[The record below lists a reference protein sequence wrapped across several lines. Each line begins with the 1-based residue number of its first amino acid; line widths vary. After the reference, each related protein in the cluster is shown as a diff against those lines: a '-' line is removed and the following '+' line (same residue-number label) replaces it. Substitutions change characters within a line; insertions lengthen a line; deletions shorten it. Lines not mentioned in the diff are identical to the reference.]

1 MALLRS
7 RLGQWLLG
15 IVLLSVVLAT
25 LAAAGLSQPVE
36 EVASTVFG
44 PIQRGLRQAAEPVA
58 NLVENVDDFDRVD
71 DENRS
76 LRNRIEQLEAEL
88 ARVREEQIEFRGR
101 EALLA
106 VQDDQN
112 EIFLLAQVITRDLTG
127 LQDVIGLDRG
137 SNDGVEEGMSVI
149 AEGGSLVGV
158 ISEVR
163 PSSSFV
169 RLVTDPDASVRAL
182 HQLSRSEG
190 VVRGDTG
197 GNLRVEFVPRT
208 ADVQPGH
215 LFITSGLGGLMPKG
229 IPIGRVASAEGSA
242 QDVFRRVRLEP
253 LAPLDEVELVLIQV
267 TFRPEILPLPGTDVA
282 DDAEG
287 FPDDEKFAEE
297 QSEATP

>member
-1 MALLRS
+1 MVLLQS
-7 RLGQWLLG
+7 RLGQWVLG
-15 IVLLSVVLAT
+15 MVLLIAVLGT
-25 LAAAGLSQPVE
+25 LAAVGVAEPVE
-36 EVASTVFG
+36 EAASTVFG
-44 PIQRGLRQAAEPVA
+44 PVQRGLRQAAEPVA
-58 NLVENVDDFDRVD
+58 NLVRNVDDFDSVD

-88 ARVREEQIEFRGR
+88 ARVREEQIQFRGR

-106 VQDDQN
+106 VQDAQN
-112 EIFLLAQVITRDLTG
+112 EIFLLAEVITRDLTG
-127 LQDVIGLDRG
+127 LQDVIGLSRG
-137 SNDGVEEGMSVI
+137 SNDGVEVGMPVL

-163 PSSSFV
+163 PGSSFV

-197 GNLRVEFVPRT
+197 GNLRVDFVPRT

-215 LFITSGLGGLMPKG
+215 LFLTSGLGGLMPKG
-229 IPIGRVASAEGSA
+229 IPIGRVASAEGSP
-242 QDVFRRVRLEP
+242 QDVFRNVRLEP

-267 TFRPEILPLPGTDVA
+267 TFRPEILPFPGTDAVEEEPFPEDA
-282 DDAEG
+282 DAQAEG
-287 FPDDEKFAEE
+287 V
-297 QSEATP
+297 EAAQ

>member
-1 MALLRS
+1 MALLQS

-15 IVLLSVVLAT
+15 MVLLVVVLAT
-25 LAAAGLSQPVE
+25 LAAVGVAQPVE
-36 EVASTVFG
+36 EAASAVFG
-44 PIQRGLRQAAEPVA
+44 PVQRGLRQAAEPVA

-88 ARVREEQIEFRGR
+88 ARLREEQIQFRGR
-101 EALLA
+101 EALLV
-106 VQDDQN
+106 VQEGQD
-112 EIFLLAQVITRDLTG
+112 EIFLVSEVITRDLTG
-127 LQDVIGLDRG
+127 LQDVIGLNRG
-137 SNDGVEEGMSVI
+137 SNDGVEEGMPVL

-163 PSSSFV
+163 PGSSFV

-215 LFITSGLGGLMPKG
+215 LFVTSGLGGLMPKG

-253 LAPLDEVELVLIQV
+253 LAPLDEVEQVLIQV
-267 TFRPEILPLPGTDVA
+267 TFRPEVLPFPGTDA
-282 DDAEG
+282 AEEEEA
-287 FPDDEKFAEE
+287 FPDDEALAEDE
-297 QSEATP
+297 PESP

>member
-1 MALLRS
+1 MALLQT

-15 IVLLSVVLAT
+15 MVLLIAVLAT
-25 LAAAGLSQPVE
+25 LAALGVAQPVE
-36 EVASTVFG
+36 EAASTVFG
-44 PIQRGLRQAAEPVA
+44 PVQRGLRQAAEPVA
-58 NLVENVDDFDRVD
+58 NLVENIDDFDRVD

-76 LRNRIEQLEAEL
+76 LRNRIEQLNAEL
-88 ARVREEQIEFRGR
+88 ARLREEQIQFRGR

-106 VQDDQN
+106 VQEAQD
-112 EIFLLAQVITRDLTG
+112 EIFVLAQVVTRDLTG
-127 LQDVIGLDRG
+127 LQDVIGLGKG
-137 SNDGVEEGMSVI
+137 SNDGIEVGMPVL

-163 PSSSFV
+163 PRSSFV

-215 LFITSGLGGLMPKG
+215 LFVTSGLGRLMPKG

-242 QDVFRRVRLEP
+242 QDVFRRVRLAP
-253 LAPLDEVELVLIQV
+253 LAPLDELELVLIQV
-267 TFRPEILPLPGTDVA
+267 TFTPEPLPLPGS
-282 DDAEG
+282 DAAGDGET
-287 FPDDEKFAEE
+287 FPDDGALAEE
-297 QSEATP
+297 EASP

>member
-1 MALLRS
+1 MELLQS

-15 IVLLSVVLAT
+15 MVLLIAVLGT
-25 LAAAGLSQPVE
+25 LAALGVAQPVE
-36 EVASTVFG
+36 EAASTVFG
-44 PIQRGLRQAAEPVA
+44 PIQRGLRRAAEPVA
-58 NLVENVDDFDRVD
+58 NLVQNVDDFDRVD

-88 ARVREEQIEFRGR
+88 GRLREEQIQFRGR

-106 VQDDQN
+106 VQEAQD
-112 EIFLLAQVITRDLTG
+112 EIFVLAQVITRDLTG
-127 LQDVIGLDRG
+127 LQDVIGLNRG
-137 SNDGVEEGMSVI
+137 SNEGIEVGMPVL

-163 PSSSFV
+163 PRSSFV

-182 HQLSRSEG
+182 HQLSRTEG
-190 VVRGDTG
+190 VARGDTD
-197 GNLRVEFVPRT
+197 GNLRVEFVPWT

-267 TFRPEILPLPGTDVA
+267 TFRPQPLPLPGSGG
-282 DDAEG
+282 AEG
-287 FPDDEKFAEE
+287 EE
-297 QSEATP
+297 QAFPEEEDGGAGQ